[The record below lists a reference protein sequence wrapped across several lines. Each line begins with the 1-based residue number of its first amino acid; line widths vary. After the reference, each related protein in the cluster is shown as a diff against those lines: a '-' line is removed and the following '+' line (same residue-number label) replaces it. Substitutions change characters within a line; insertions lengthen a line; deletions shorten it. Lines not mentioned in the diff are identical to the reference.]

1 MIRWF
6 RNLGTLFKKPRGTG
20 IVKTETTNQTS
31 QRVEEV
37 QEVMDC
43 QEDRRSLGGKGG
55 GGGGGGGHGGGHG
68 GGGHGGGGHGGGH
81 SGGHGGSHGGGHSGK
96 HGGNHGSG
104 HGGRS
109 SHSGY
114 GGRSASRGSA
124 GNQHYTSTKSNG
136 RTGRS
141 ASTNT
146 SNNIREFRNSE
157 IQSSMATSSRNYSTT
172 TSTRSTN
179 PTNSS
184 NTIPTTTSTNTY
196 SQKTTKSTRSS
207 SGYSTSS
214 IGSTASKSADRSV
227 SSGISSVASGTAS
240 QKSCKSTASTGTVSN
255 EKSRGRSTTRRDNI
269 NSAVSRKSQR
279 SRSRSVSRGRSRNR
293 KKCKKDISKKKLT
306 GSTYNRPRPESP
318 GKSTKGPH
326 VSRKD
331 AALKE
336 VLSPTNRASQLN
348 RSHSALHEKNYHERQ
363 KTPNGVWNE
372 MFPKGSLIMY
382 TDGSYLKREHRSG
395 IGIFVAPGHELNRSQ
410 RIHGNIQDNNF
421 AEFLAV
427 KTALQ
432 NALKNET
439 YRNQKIVIRTDC
451 LNVIEALKGIRGT
464 AYPGLKNEVESLAKY
479 FPKGVDFQHVYA
491 HEGDPGNELA
501 DTFAGIATG
510 KSQGYGG
517 GFRRNRSASRERN
530 RLRSK
535 SNDPAMI
542 RSRSHSIQGRL

>member
-6 RNLGTLFKKPRGTG
+6 RNLGTLFKKPRGDG
-20 IVKTETTNQTS
+20 IV
-31 QRVEEV
+31 
-37 QEVMDC
+37 M
-43 QEDRRSLGGKGG
+43 G
-55 GGGGGGGHGGGHG
+55 
-68 GGGHGGGGHGGGH
+68 
-81 SGGHGGSHGGGHSGK
+81 
-96 HGGNHGSG
+96 
-104 HGGRS
+104 
-109 SHSGY
+109 
-114 GGRSASRGSA
+114 
-124 GNQHYTSTKSNG
+124 
-136 RTGRS
+136 
-141 ASTNT
+141 
-146 SNNIREFRNSE
+146 
-157 IQSSMATSSRNYSTT
+157 
-172 TSTRSTN
+172 
-179 PTNSS
+179 
-184 NTIPTTTSTNTY
+184 
-196 SQKTTKSTRSS
+196 
-207 SGYSTSS
+207 
-214 IGSTASKSADRSV
+214 
-227 SSGISSVASGTAS
+227 SVASGTAS
-240 QKSCKSTASTGTVSN
+240 TSTGTVSK

-293 KKCKKDISKKKLT
+293 
-306 GSTYNRPRPESP
+306 STYNRSRPESP
-318 GKSTKGPH
+318 GKSTKGQH

-348 RSHSALHEKNYHERQ
+348 RSHSAHHEKNYHEKQ

-372 MFPKGSLIMY
+372 TFPKGSLIMY

-451 LNVIEALKGIRGT
+451 LNVIEALSGVRGT
-464 AYPGLKNEVESLAKY
+464 SYPGLKSEVESLAKY

-501 DTFAGIATG
+501 DMFAGIATG

-530 RLRSK
+530 RMRSK